1 MTALKTPPKSTIQS
15 IQTLLSEGY
24 GSGFTIFK
32 ELVQNADDVGA
43 TRLVLAGHD
52 GFPEADNLLLRVP
65 GLFIANNG
73 PVSSEDWEGLQ
84 LAAGGSKGGDTQA
97 VGRFGLGQKALYHL
111 CDAYPVFARLDG
123 SPTHTTM
130 VLNPYED
137 IETADNAREW
147 GTLSERDADLLA
159 AWADRSGMGGGL
171 VLRIPLRTDSL
182 RPGPDPRMCLTRSS
196 WTPSSALKDIIQG
209 EQLLATIACLRH
221 LVRVEIDC
229 PGEPLWQAE
238 VKPDF
243 IRLAGPGDT
252 AQQALRAT
260 FGGTFNHNG
269 NEAEV
274 FGAQRN
280 AASGEAA
287 ALQSRSDWPTAW
299 TLTGLDKAKATPHGA
314 AILCRHRAD
323 SGSKGKLRIWHAVYL
338 PLGDP
343 ARDQV
348 ILGEAELNGKE
359 NFELVVHGDFF
370 VSSNRSSILR
380 EDGNKGQDS
389 AKCSWNKALEREAT
403 LPCVLDAVAG
413 AINALPDDPARYDLV
428 QALNATDWWKANSRD
443 ICGGRAVVR
452 LLDQKADQWSIQQAD
467 KLRPIPRSEAT
478 RPRRLREAWKGFA
491 AWSEANEFVL
501 TQGTVLGEL
510 QPEWSD
516 AELAELI
523 AGMAPSALT
532 SNSAAQTLAAIL
544 DVHCQSHRPIARNAL
559 AEAFRTAMRT
569 KAKMAPMAHIKAL
582 SRHLPPEQVFILPKS
597 VTDVD
602 LLAHM
607 AAHSTMLC
615 MRPDW
620 IDGDWP
626 HLGVS
631 SWHKLSLERTV
642 ELLVALEPMLARQ
655 GRIKDQTISL
665 IGHVLDKGAKL
676 ADLERDTRVSTL
688 CVLPIVRARDHA
700 DVIVS
705 PKQATE
711 LMRERL
717 LFHHGPT
724 SQIDKLANAVV
735 EPAIYVL
742 RQNMNLEPPVGSA
755 IASPNRPSDKA
766 EIVSKATQFG
776 SLAARIAL
784 FGELGKLL
792 PATSLRRLISGE
804 AGLRDDAKLA
814 RMTGLPPSLMP
825 LLSKLIRSDSGIVVL
840 EPEISGKLSQDEA
853 EKAALIDLSLDWLGT
868 ELARRRD
875 VVEPLTDEQAMAL
888 LAANLPDEALQ
899 PLALHRTQGEA
910 GLYRADMLLR
920 GNLNDVPPTMRS
932 LVRIVD
938 PWPNAKAALRQRDLI
953 RDWTPQRQIT
963 LALESDQPHRFETE
977 ILDALSKNLN
987 LETALKVELRDRE
1000 WLTVDGDQV
1009 APQAILDLLPCA
1021 LTSWQGDLLG
1031 TQPVLLESLSPHT
1044 RAALVRHDLVKGR
1057 FDAYRSILSRFTAK
1071 GFAALVVDPAEQ
1083 RADLAVLA
1091 AANCD
1096 LDDPIW
1102 PIMASS
1108 LRAFDSDEEFRALL
1122 ANLSFTKPDTDAAID
1137 QLNLFAK
1144 LADRS
1149 DRVGDAARR
1158 LWRVAFQGRTED
1170 LRSATGFFPADV
1182 LVESETGGFARADDL
1197 ALDPAGV
1204 QLQDSLASSWRF
1216 DLPKEHASAATA
1228 KSLASVSIAD
1238 QAPELFAPFQKF
1250 HELHSAVQMVLAMLG
1265 RDQTIR
1271 RVAAKFT
1278 GNPGFDDIC
1287 ADLDNVS
1294 NRLHGLCDPLPAH
1307 MQQMKLVVI
1316 PLKNGQALVLSSA
1329 GTPMMARAEDDGAL
1343 LYGCTKG
1350 DTPHSWQLSMA
1361 TVEPR
1366 DLEHATRLLR
1376 DAVSKLAVPIG
1387 MRLAHQSNA
1396 VLALFDRYCAS
1407 DQATLDELISDI
1419 KDGLVERIKKL
1430 SRGTYLK
1437 QALSKFDVERKRG
1450 RHEADD
1456 AAARQRAKDSLW
1468 EAISSEEA
1476 ATELLCAVRDKMHKR
1491 NYAPERTLFELFQNA
1506 VDAAHQK
1513 GEASDFRVEAVRD
1526 ETGAIRTLRIVHWG
1540 RPINVAAGPKTPTR
1554 FERDLDNM
1562 LDLDSSEKEGQDH
1575 GKHGLGFK
1583 TCHMLSD
1590 DTRVASG
1597 RLRFRIKGGM
1607 LPHPWENGRNLQQ
1620 NYNTPDAQATIV
1632 ELPIAPGREVDASR
1646 AWDEFARVAPF
1657 LPAVAPD
1664 IAEIILVDGPEAR
1677 SGKAQTTVISPT
1689 IALVRYGGDQQ
1700 ALRLDLGEDHD
1711 LYIRL
1716 HNGLPTPFP
1725 KGWSRLWNLAP
1736 LDGEELNVSWL
1747 INGKFEMDQGRRG
1760 LHGQAESKAKVML
1773 QRGGPFGDRLVE
1785 LFNKWDTIAAAAALP
1800 TGGRDSFFAQ
1810 LIALM
1815 TSDTRDQ
1822 LASKLH
1828 GFKDPVSKHVAP
1840 RGLANLMSQCAV
1852 VALPSGEVVC
1862 APEVEGV
1869 YSHSLTEPEV
1879 RQKVESWSLPATKL
1893 VNIVDPQWGLRLEDL
1908 GFPTPNPIDL
1918 GTLAK
1923 RLFSS
1928 QQIDADRASGL
1939 GEVFNASA
1947 RDSWHVDERKVV
1959 EAALR
1964 TVTLQ
1969 AQSGDYRAANEVWI
1983 PHDPRDNELGNIERM
1998 RASFMPLKARLHSAY
2013 QGQAIEFVQLA
2024 RAAAGYNR
2032 YLELEHLKTA
2042 YLDDDRCRAALVY
2055 LAANPDAI
2063 TELNWLGDVAALYAL
2078 PAHKSITRQE
2088 LGILEACLR
2097 NYPTDG
2103 QDNGWDQPATYRSTE
2118 DILFDVADWWNSNR
2132 EELTSKHDVQVYG
2145 DLDALCGPAALKSHD
2160 DAAWFTILSLG
2171 SFQTLGRI
2179 TPQQSRSF
2187 VIGGVREGWWH
2198 ELAAVDQS
2206 DRDLRPY
2213 VDRLLAWSDIGA
2225 KEDFLIW
2232 RRCLGD
2238 MCLIARNLA
2247 AYREILTALPRM
2259 IEQCDGRVALSG
2271 LLRPST
2277 SQIIGRMG
2285 IDAAPLARSLGMGAN
2300 WIVRELARRG
2310 FYEPDEAALVQP
2322 FAWSARLRIRS
2333 FVEMIGLIGQGELE
2347 ASVDHGRLIHDAV
2360 CDAMATE
2367 LPFGSYGDLPLEL
2380 LNTRKRGVGWL
2391 PERSAI
2397 LNGDWRRND

>member
-1 MTALKTPPKSTIQS
+1 MTALKTPPQSTIQS

-43 TRLVLAGHD
+43 TRMLLVGHE
-52 GFPEADNLLLRVP
+52 GFRQADNLLLRVP
-65 GLFIANNG
+65 GLFIANDG
-73 PVSSEDWEGLQ
+73 LVSSAHWEALQ

-123 SPTHTTM
+123 APTHTTM

-137 IETADNAREW
+137 IEVAENAREW

-159 AWADRSGMGGGL
+159 DWADRSGMGEGL

-182 RPGPDPRMCLTRSS
+182 RPGSDPRMCLTRSC

-209 EQLLATIACLRH
+209 EQLLATVACLRH
-221 LVRVEIDC
+221 LARVEIDC
-229 PGEPLWQAE
+229 PGEPLWHAE
-238 VKPDF
+238 VKSGF
-243 IRLAGPGDT
+243 TRLAGPGDA
-252 AQQALRAT
+252 AQQAMRAT
-260 FGGTFNHNG
+260 FGGSFNYNG
-269 NEAEV
+269 NQAEV
-274 FGAQRN
+274 YGSQQN

-287 ALQSRSDWPTAW
+287 AFQSHPDWPAAW

-314 AILCRHRAD
+314 AIACRYRAD
-323 SGSKGKLRIWHAVYL
+323 SGSKGKLRIWRGVYL

-348 ILGEAELNGKE
+348 ILGEAQLDGKE

-380 EDGNKGQDS
+380 ADGNKGQDS
-389 AKCSWNKALEREAT
+389 VKCSWNKALEREAT

-413 AINALPDDPARYDLV
+413 AISALADDPARYDLV
-428 QALNATDWWKANSRD
+428 KALIATDWWKANASN
-443 ICGGRAVVR
+443 ICGGRALVR
-452 LLDQKADQWSIQQAD
+452 LLDRKSDQWSIQQSNQ
-467 KLRPIPRSEAT
+467 LRPIPASEAT
-478 RPRRLREAWKGFA
+478 RPRRLEEAWKGFT
-491 AWSEANEFVL
+491 AWSDTNEFVL
-501 TQGTVLGEL
+501 AQGTVLGEL
-510 QPEWSD
+510 QPEWGD
-516 AELAELI
+516 AELAELV
-523 AGMAPSALT
+523 AGMAPAALT
-532 SNSAAQTLAAIL
+532 NNSAAQTLTAIL
-544 DVHCQSHRPIARNAL
+544 DAPGQLHRPLARKAL
-559 AEAFRTAMRT
+559 ADAFRAAMST

-582 SRHLPPEQVFILPKS
+582 SRHLPPEEVFILPKS

-602 LLAHM
+602 LLAHL
-607 AAHSTMLC
+607 AANTTMIC

-620 IDGDWP
+620 IEGDWP
-626 HLGVS
+626 HPGVLS
-631 SWHKLSLERTV
+631 ERKLSLEKTV
-642 ELLVALEPMLARQ
+642 ELLIALEPMLARQ

-665 IGHVLDKGAKL
+665 IAHVLDKGAKL
-676 ADLERDTRVSTL
+676 ADLERDTRASTL

-705 PKQATE
+705 PKQAME

-717 LFHHGPT
+717 LFIHGPP
-724 SQIDKLANAVV
+724 SLIEKLANAVV

-742 RQNMNLEPPVGSA
+742 RQNMNLDPPVGWT

-766 EIVSKATQFG
+766 EIVGKATQFG
-776 SLAARIAL
+776 SPAARIAL

-792 PATSLRRLISGE
+792 SATSLRRLISGE

-814 RMTGLPPSLMP
+814 RITGLPPSLMP
-825 LLSKLIRSDSGIVVL
+825 LLSKLIRSDSAIVVL

-853 EKAALIDLSLDWLGT
+853 EKAALIDLSLDWLGV

-888 LAANLPDEALQ
+888 LAASLPDEALQ

-920 GNLNDVPPTMRS
+920 GNLNDVPTTLRN

-938 PWPNAKAALRQRDLI
+938 PWPNAKAAQRQRDLI
-953 RDWTPQRQIT
+953 QDWTPQRQIA
-963 LALESDQPHRFETE
+963 LALQSNQPHRFEAE
-977 ILDALSKNLN
+977 ILDALTNSPV
-987 LETALKVELRDRE
+987 LETTLSVELRSRE
-1000 WLTVDGDQV
+1000 WLTANGDQV
-1009 APQAILDLLPCA
+1009 APQAIFDLLPCA
-1021 LTSWQGDLLG
+1021 LTAWNYELLG
-1031 TQPVLLESLSPHT
+1031 PQPVLLESLPPQT
-1044 RAALVRHDLVKGR
+1044 RAALVQHGLVERR
-1057 FDAYRSILSRFTAK
+1057 FDAYRLILNTFTAK
-1071 GFAALVVDPAEQ
+1071 GWGALVVDPTEQ

-1091 AANCD
+1091 AAHCD

-1102 PIMASS
+1102 PILASS
-1108 LRAFDSDEEFRALL
+1108 LRAFDSDGEFRALL
-1122 ANLSFTKPDTDAAID
+1122 ANLSFTKSDIDAAID
-1137 QLNLFAK
+1137 QLNLMAK
-1144 LADRS
+1144 LADRPGK
-1149 DRVGDAARR
+1149 VGEAARR
-1158 LWRVAFQGRTED
+1158 LWRVAFQGHSED
-1170 LRSATGFFPADV
+1170 LRSATGFFPGDL
-1182 LVESETGGFARADDL
+1182 LVESETGGFARADEL

-1216 DLPKEHASAATA
+1216 DLPTEHAPAVAA

-1271 RVAAKFT
+1271 RVASKFT

-1287 ADLDNVS
+1287 ADLDNAS
-1294 NRLHGLCDPLPAH
+1294 SRLHGLCDPLPAH
-1307 MQQMKLVVI
+1307 MQQVKLVVI
-1316 PLKNGQALVLSSA
+1316 PLRNGQALVLSAA
-1329 GTPMMARAEDDGAL
+1329 GTPMMARAQDDGAL

-1350 DTPHSWQLSMA
+1350 DAPHSWQLSMA
-1361 TVEPR
+1361 TIEPR

-1376 DAVSKLAVPIG
+1376 DAVSKLSVPIG
-1387 MRLAHQSNA
+1387 MRLANQSNA

-1407 DQATLDELISDI
+1407 DQATLDQLIVDI

-1437 QALSKFDVERKRG
+1437 EALSKFDVERKRG

-1468 EAISSEEA
+1468 EAICSEEA

-1540 RPINVAAGPKTPTR
+1540 RPINVAGGPKTPTR

-1620 NYNTPDAQATIV
+1620 TFNTPDAQATIV

-1646 AWDEFARVAPF
+1646 AWDEFTRVAPF

-1664 IAEIILVDGPEAR
+1664 ISEIILVDGPEAR
-1677 SGKAQTTVISPT
+1677 SGKAQTIVITPT

-1700 ALRLDLGEDHD
+1700 ALRLDLGAEHD
-1711 LYIRL
+1711 LCIRL
-1716 HNGLPTPFP
+1716 HNGSPSPFP

-1736 LDGEELNVSWL
+1736 LDGEELHVSWL

-1760 LHGQAESKAKVML
+1760 LHGQAESKTKVML

-1785 LFNKWDTIAAAAALP
+1785 LFNQWDLIAAAAALP
-1800 TGGRDSFFAQ
+1800 IGGRDSFFAQ
-1810 LIALM
+1810 LIAMM

-1822 LASKLH
+1822 LASRLH

-1840 RGLANLMSQCAV
+1840 RGLARLMSQCEV
-1852 VALPSGEVVC
+1852 VPLPSGGMVC
-1862 APEVEGV
+1862 ALEVEGV
-1869 YSHSLTEPEV
+1869 YAHSLTDPEV
-1879 RQKVESWSLPATKL
+1879 RQKVESWPLAGTKL
-1893 VNIVDPQWGLRLEDL
+1893 VNIVDPQWGPRLEDL
-1908 GFPTPNPIDL
+1908 GFPPAHPVDL
-1918 GTLAK
+1918 GSLAK

-1928 QQIDADRASGL
+1928 QQIDADSAAEFGA
-1939 GEVFNASA
+1939 VFNASA
-1947 RDSWHVDERKVV
+1947 RDSWHTDERKVV
-1959 EAALR
+1959 ETALK
-1964 TVTLQ
+1964 TVRLQ
-1969 AQSGDYRAANEVWI
+1969 SQSGDYMAANEIWI
-1983 PHDPRDNELGNIERM
+1983 PQDPRDNDLGKIERM
-1998 RASFMPLKARLHSAY
+1998 RAGFMPHKARLRSDY

-2032 YLELEHLKTA
+2032 YFELEHLKTA
-2042 YLDDDRCRAALVY
+2042 YLDESRCRAALVY
-2055 LAANPDAI
+2055 LAANPEAI
-2063 TELNWLGDVAALYAL
+2063 AELNWLADVAALHAL
-2078 PAHKSITRQE
+2078 PAHKLISRQE

-2097 NYPTDG
+2097 DYRTDDQNYD
-2103 QDNGWDQPATYRSTE
+2103 WDQAATYRSTE
-2118 DILFDVADWWNSNR
+2118 DILFDVADWWNSNK
-2132 EELTSKHDVQVYG
+2132 EELTSDYDVHVYG

-2179 TPQQSRSF
+2179 SPQQSRSF
-2187 VIGGVREGWWH
+2187 VMEGVREGWWH
-2198 ELAAVDQS
+2198 ELAAIGQS

-2238 MCLIARNLA
+2238 MCVIARNLA
-2247 AYREILTALPRM
+2247 AYRDILTALPQM

-2285 IDAAPLARSLGMGAN
+2285 IDAAPLARTLGMGAN

-2310 FYEPDEAALVQP
+2310 YYEPDEAALIQP

-2333 FVEMIGLIGQGELE
+2333 FAEKIGLGSFD

-2360 CDAMATE
+2360 CDAMASE
-2367 LPFGSYGDLPLEL
+2367 LPFGSDGDLPLEL

-2397 LNGDWRRND
+2397 LNGDWRTND